1 MPISIYRTRPAVVE
15 AVRWGTE
22 DPATVW
28 NWLEAHGCP
37 WLVGNALTPSTLRPR
52 DGGPADHGIWIRPV
66 DGHLMIR
73 TPTGDTTVMPG
84 DYIVHDAAGGIHPLH
99 PAAFEATY
107 ENVLP

>member
-37 WLVGNALTPSTLRPR
+37 WLDRISTRLNSSHHNLSR
-52 DGGPADHGIWIRPV
+52 I
-66 DGHLMIR
+66 
-73 TPTGDTTVMPG
+73 
-84 DYIVHDAAGGIHPLH
+84 
-99 PAAFEATY
+99 AT
-107 ENVLP
+107 